1 MFTRIFTHPRIL
13 RIAVGAG
20 IVLVALGSLF
30 ITGQERPQPAGPDP
44 TTSST
49 NRAADTKRES
59 MQGRL
64 TASSQGRGPAQ
75 SYALVTPQKQQL
87 IGVKTM
93 VVEKRPMETVV
104 RAVGRVGYDEQRI
117 AHVNLRISGW
127 VEDLFVDY
135 TGQVVRKGQPLFTL
149 YSPDLVT
156 TQDEYLLALRARD
169 KITDSPIAEVHQQA
183 EQMVKAARDRLRLW
197 TLTDEQIN
205 DLAKR
210 SKAQTYVTIYSPI
223 RGYVID
229 KTVFKG
235 MFVQPDMRLYTIAD
249 LSKVWVNAEI
259 YEYEVS
265 FVGVGQTA
273 TMTFASYPGEK
284 FHGRVSYI
292 YPYVNKDARTV
303 KVRLDL
309 PNPDIRIKPDMY
321 GDVVVN
327 VDRGS
332 HVAIPEQAVLDSGTR
347 TLVFVVRGEGVFEP
361 RTVKLG
367 PRIGSY
373 YEVHEGVTEGDRV
386 VTSGNFLIDS
396 ESKLVASTNMMG
408 ALGMG
413 GIKME
418 QAQMGEMDMGGMDM
432 GKPQAGAPTPM
443 AASDRERKVG
453 ELTVVL
459 STEPAAPRIGENKIR
474 VTVTDEK
481 GKPLSKAN
489 VQLTYTMPMPGMIPA
504 TIPMVLAKEG
514 AYEAKANLGMG
525 GQWDLTVTIQRASRP
540 DVTATFSVTPGGG
553 GGMSGMQSM

>member
-1 MFTRIFTHPRIL
+1 MFTRTFTQKRIL
-13 RIAVGAG
+13 RFAIGAG
-20 IVLVALGSLF
+20 IVLLAIGSSL
-30 ITGQERPQPAGPDP
+30 ITGRERQQPTVPD
-44 TTSST
+44 TTTPST
-49 NRAADTKRES
+49 NRTVDPERDR
-59 MQGRL
+59 MQGSPV
-64 TASSQGRGPAQ
+64 APSQDTGPGQA
-75 SYALVTPQKQQL
+75 YAMVAPLKQQL

-93 VVEKRPMETVV
+93 VVEKRPIETVV
-104 RAVGRVGYDEQRI
+104 RAVGRVDYDEQRI

-169 KITDSPIAEVHQQA
+169 KVTDSPIPEVHQQA
-183 EQMVKAARDRLRLW
+183 DQMVEAAHDRLRLW

-210 SKAQTYVTIYSPI
+210 GKAQTYVTIYSPS

-249 LSKVWVNAEI
+249 LSMVWVNAEI

-265 FVGVGQTA
+265 FVGLGQMA
-273 TMTFASYPGEK
+273 TVTFASYPGEQ

-292 YPYVNKDARTV
+292 YPYVNKEARTV

-321 GDVVVN
+321 GDVLVK
-327 VDRGS
+327 VDQGS
-332 HVAIPEQAVLDSGTR
+332 KVAIPEQAVLDSGTR
-347 TLVFVVRGEGVFEP
+347 TLVFVVRGEGLFEP
-361 RTVKLG
+361 RAVKLG
-367 PRIGSY
+367 PKIGAY
-373 YEVHEGVTEGDRV
+373 YEVREGVTEGDRV

-396 ESKLVASTNMMG
+396 ESKLMAATNMMG

-418 QAQMGEMDMGGMDM
+418 QAQMGKMDMGGMEM
-432 GKPQAGAPTPM
+432 GTPKAQEAKSAAGATL
-443 AASDRERKVG
+443 ERKTG
-453 ELTVVL
+453 GLTLVL
-459 STEPAAPRIGENKIR
+459 STEPASPRIGENQIR
-474 VTVTDEK
+474 VKLTDET
-481 GKPLSKAN
+481 GKLVSTAK
-489 VQLTYTMPMPGMIPA
+489 VLLTYTMPMPGMLPA
-504 TIPMVLAKEG
+504 TIPMALGKDGV
-514 AYEAKANLGMG
+514 YEAKANLGMG
-525 GQWDLTVTIQRASRP
+525 GQWNLTVTIQRAGQSEIKESFA
-540 DVTATFSVTPGGG
+540 VTAG
-553 GGMSGMQSM
+553 GGMPGM